1 MDPATLVN
9 VPAAKPPP
17 GVFPDHAHPHTDA
30 PVLIAVSTVL
40 LALTLAFVAVRI
52 YTKTRI
58 VGKYSPDDYTCV
70 AGAIG
75 TVCYYITAIF
85 AVTVGHFGT
94 HMWDLTLAD
103 LASPGFLYTGFFT
116 NWISAIIWPVIKM
129 SFFLMYIQ
137 IFRPMKWLRY
147 ASYAGA
153 TVNVLFY
160 ISILAATLAFT
171 APAPGQ
177 TLEQSVQSPRQVR
190 VLSLSIP
197 IACMSLVLDVYIL
210 VLPIAGVAKLQLPTR
225 TKVWVMAIFLTGLM
239 CVSWARTCIRSWI

>member
-1 MDPATLVN
+1 MDPASLVN
-9 VPAAKPPP
+9 IPAAKPPP
-17 GVFPDHAHPHTDA
+17 GVMPDHIHPHTDA
-30 PVLIAVSTVL
+30 PTFIAVSTVL
-40 LALTLAFVAVRI
+40 MAIMLAFVAVRI

-58 VGKYSPDDYTCV
+58 VGKYSPDDYACV
-70 AGAIG
+70 IGTIG
-75 TVCYYITAIF
+75 TVCYFIAGLF
-85 AVTVGHFGT
+85 SVTVGHFGT

-103 LASPGFLYTGFFT
+103 LSSPGFLYSGFFT
-116 NWISAIIWPVIKM
+116 NWITAIIWPVIKL

-147 ASYAGA
+147 ASCVGA
-153 TVNVLFY
+153 AVNVLFY

-197 IACMSLVLDVYIL
+197 VACMSLVLDFYIL
-210 VLPIAGVAKLQLPTR
+210 LLPIAGVAKLQLPTQ
-225 TKVWVMAIFLTGLM
+225 KKAWVMAVFLTGFM
-239 CVSWARTCIRSWI
+239 